1 MEKSKIMDMDSY
13 IAAFPV
19 EIQKTL
25 QKLRKT
31 IQISAPDATEKM
43 SYAMPTFYL
52 NGNLVH
58 FAAYKNH
65 IGFYPAPSGI
75 EAFKKDL
82 AKYKTSKGAIQFL
95 IEEKLPF
102 DLIEKIVKF
111 RVKEN
116 KEKGKRKKEK
126 VLSIEM

>member
-13 IAAFPV
+13 IAACPV

-25 QKLRKT
+25 QELRKT

-82 AKYKTSKGAIQFL
+82 AKYKTSKGAIQFP

-102 DLIEKIVKF
+102 DLIEEIVKF

-116 KEKGKRKKEK
+116 KDKGQRIKDKG
-126 VLSIEM
+126 

>member
-1 MEKSKIMDMDSY
+1 MRRNQEPGTRKQEKWKVKSFFRWNLEPRTLNVELWTSNFELWTLNLETENERDMEKSKIMDMDSY
-13 IAAFPV
+13 IAACPV

-75 EAFKKDL
+75 E
-82 AKYKTSKGAIQFL
+82 GA
-95 IEEKLPF
+95 
-102 DLIEKIVKF
+102 
-111 RVKEN
+111 
-116 KEKGKRKKEK
+116 G
-126 VLSIEM
+126 

>member
-1 MEKSKIMDMDSY
+1 MEKNQIKDIDSY
-13 IAAFPV
+13 IAACPA

-25 QKLRKT
+25 QVLRKT
-31 IQISAPDATEKM
+31 IQISAPEATEKM
-43 SYAMPTFYL
+43 SYAMPTFFY

-82 AKYKTSKGAIQFL
+82 AKYKTSKGAIQFP

-111 RVKEN
+111 RVIEN
-116 KEKGKRKKEK
+116 KEKARSRVRTKDKG
-126 VLSIEM
+126 

>member
-111 RVKEN
+111 RVIEN
-116 KEKGKRKKEK
+116 KEKRTKDKGQSKKY
-126 VLSIEM
+126 

>member
-1 MEKSKIMDMDSY
+1 
-13 IAAFPV
+13 
-19 EIQKTL
+19 
-25 QKLRKT
+25 
-31 IQISAPDATEKM
+31 
-43 SYAMPTFYL
+43 
-52 NGNLVH
+52 VH

-65 IGFYPAPSGI
+65 IGFYPTPSGI

-116 KEKGKRKKEK
+116 KEKGKRIKDKG
-126 VLSIEM
+126 VSIQGSALLYPDS

>member
-13 IAAFPV
+13 IAACPV

-111 RVKEN
+111 RVIEN
-116 KEKGKRKKEK
+116 KDKARLPDGQGQSKKY
-126 VLSIEM
+126 

>member
-1 MEKSKIMDMDSY
+1 MEKNQFKDIDGY
-13 IAAFPV
+13 IATFSGD
-19 EIQKTL
+19 IQSIL
-25 QKLRKT
+25 QELRRK
-31 IQISAPDATEKM
+31 IQISAPEATEKI
-43 SYAMPTFYL
+43 SYSMPTFYL

-75 EAFKKDL
+75 EAFKEEL
-82 AKYKTSKGAIQFL
+82 VKYKTSKGAIQFP

-116 KEKGKRKKEK
+116 MDK
-126 VLSIEM
+126 V